1 MALGAVICQCC
12 QIIIYA
18 AGAGVKVA
26 RRHADTVSWGGR
38 RLVTLAGDSTVHST
52 QYSTV
57 QHRAA

>member
-26 RRHADTVSWGGR
+26 RRHADTVSRGGQ
-38 RLVTLAGDSTVHST
+38 RLVTLAGDST
-52 QYSTV
+52 QYTV